1 MKNDQQR
8 YREMI
13 RPVCTRRF
21 STKNTPEEIHD
32 KLRMSKLE
40 SEPFVYI
47 LSSASPDELIFK
59 PHRVGSWL
67 SRILLPGNWYCILRR
82 WTPEVI

>member
-1 MKNDQQR
+1 
-8 YREMI
+8 MI
-13 RPVCTRRF
+13 HPVCTRRF

-47 LSSASPDELIFK
+47 LSSASPDELILAK
-59 PHRVGSWL
+59 RRGTADARTLWRCRAYTGRKKHR
-67 SRILLPGNWYCILRR
+67 RQAK
-82 WTPEVI
+82 T